1 MTIQTSN
8 TTNSQIQIVHVVA
21 IDQNHCIG
29 KDNQLAWHIPA
40 DLQHFKN
47 LTAGGVIVMGRKTFD
62 SLGRLLPKRIHH
74 VITRDTNWHYDGV
87 KVAYDLDTAI
97 KNAKADAS
105 ALGTDKVFIIGGGE
119 IYRQSLPMADI
130 LEITHIELDIQG
142 DTFYPDVPD
151 GFKKV
156 WQSDKQ
162 TDDKSGTGF
171 YFARYKK

>member
-1 MTIQTSN
+1 M
-8 TTNSQIQIVHVVA
+8 NSIKIVHVVA
-21 IDQNHCIG
+21 MDNKRCIG

-40 DLQHFKN
+40 DLAHFKN

-74 VITRDTNWHYDGV
+74 VITRDTTWQHDGV
-87 KVAYDLDTAI
+87 TVAHDLDTAI

-105 ALGTDKVFIIGGGE
+105 ALGMDKVFIIGGGE

-130 LEITHIELDIQG
+130 LEITHVQLDVQG
-142 DTFYPDVPD
+142 DTFYPALPD
-151 GFKKV
+151 EFKKV

-162 TDDKSGTGF
+162 TDEKSGVEF
-171 YFARYKK
+171 CFARYNKVG